1 MNFLSSV
8 GVTCN
13 ENYGFRVKHNG
24 GIIATTTTD
33 TFFEVDEDYLDT
45 NFTWSVESFVNG
57 IPGEEQTCTTELCTI
72 RAPAKPVFEGSI
84 KATEKY
90 GNWTFKWGDN
100 NNYDKMCGI
109 DASFTYEVSVTV
121 DGVKT
126 IEYTDVPSITLQ
138 FEQGGDYNLS
148 VRIYDNISYS
158 EITNGT
164 LNLCVP
170 QKIE

>member
-8 GVTCN
+8 GVTCDKDH
-13 ENYGFRVKHNG
+13 GFRVRYSDKV
-24 GIIATTTTD
+24 ITTTGTS
-33 TFFEVDEDYLDT
+33 FKVDKSVFDGF
-45 NFTWSVESFVNG
+45 FTWSVESFVHD

-126 IEYTDVPSITLQ
+126 TEYTDVPSITLQ
-138 FEQGGDYNLS
+138 FERGGNYNLS